1 MPQLWR
7 SIFKAADPRWQGAGE
22 KSGLDRTRLQT
33 GRLRL
38 MSHRP
43 LKNYEGSCHCGSV
56 RFEIETDFPEL
67 TTCDCSICRRKNAL
81 MVKVHESQFKLLSGE
96 DFLSEYQF
104 HTHTARHF
112 FCRVCGIYPFHRKRV
127 TPDYLG
133 INVFCL
139 HDFDPSG
146 IPVRQTIGAAME

>member
-1 MPQLWR
+1 
-7 SIFKAADPRWQGAGE
+7 
-22 KSGLDRTRLQT
+22 
-33 GRLRL
+33 
-38 MSHRP
+38 
-43 LKNYEGSCHCGSV
+43 
-56 RFEIETDFPEL
+56 
-67 TTCDCSICRRKNAL
+67 
-81 MVKVHESQFKLLSGE
+81 MVKVHEGKFKLLAGE
-96 DFLSEYQF
+96 NFLSEYQF

-139 HDFDPSG
+139 HDFDPAG